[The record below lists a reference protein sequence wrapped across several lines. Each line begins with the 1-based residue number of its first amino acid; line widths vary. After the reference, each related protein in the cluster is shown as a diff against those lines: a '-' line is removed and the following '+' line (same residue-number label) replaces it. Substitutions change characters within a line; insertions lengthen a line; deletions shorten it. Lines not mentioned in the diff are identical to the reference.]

1 MYEDMNDLD
10 RSRAAMRRRI
20 EELNRRNANT
30 AREISEILQE
40 QIRLGNE
47 LMRIDVIKAV
57 MDCFENLVRRT
68 PVDTGR
74 LRAGWQFTGDISD
87 IEWKPPVTYDGY
99 NDFLQDGGLDR
110 AIQQSVRQSVMSD
123 TDALYV
129 FNNVEYLLYLNAGW
143 SRHQAG
149 NFIDLFLQELKGE
162 LQLAAQ
168 GRAA

>member
-20 EELNRRNANT
+20 EELNRRNART
-30 AREISEILQE
+30 ATELSDFLKE
-40 QIRLGNE
+40 QVRLGNE
-47 LMRIDVIKAV
+47 LMRADVIAATKK
-57 MDCFENLVRRT
+57 CFTNLILRT
-68 PVDTGR
+68 PVETGR
-74 LRAGWQFTGDISD
+74 LRAGWQFTGDVSD
-87 IEWKPPVTYDGY
+87 IEWKPGESREEII
-99 NDFLQDGGLDR
+99 R
-110 AIQQSVRQSVMSD
+110 AIANSIRQSVFSE

-162 LQLAAQ
+162 LQRAAQ